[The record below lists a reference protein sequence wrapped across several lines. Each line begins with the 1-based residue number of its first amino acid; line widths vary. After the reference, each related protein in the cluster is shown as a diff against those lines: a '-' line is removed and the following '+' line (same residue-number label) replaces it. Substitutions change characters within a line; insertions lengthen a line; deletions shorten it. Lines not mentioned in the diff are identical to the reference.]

1 MRWRTLLRAV
11 GAAGLFAAGGAAVAQ
26 PPAALPD
33 GQPDPALTVPGI
45 DPAPPAGGGFG
56 NPENPAGVLGGGG
69 GPPTGGDKPPVRWHG
84 HKMPIQPFAPP
95 GDAPIA
101 PTGPGYYTLLARL
114 RGDEQEKPPRWPY
127 PRFGLL
133 QPSFAEI
140 DFRYLDAI
148 PMADRDWAEKLH
160 RVPVGGHWLMSTGG
174 DLRTRYDSL
183 TNQQLTGRD
192 NTLQLFRARAFADI
206 WYEDFF
212 RVYGEFLY
220 GDSIWQDL
228 PPLARDVNRGE
239 LQQLFVDVKLLEL
252 GPKDDPVYVRLGRQ
266 ELLYGSQR
274 LISTNE
280 WGNARTKFQG
290 AKGFYR
296 SDKLDADLFVVQPVP
311 PFPGRFDSVDNNQ
324 VFTGLWTTYKP
335 KKGTFVDAYYLNL
348 DNTNPNVARGRF
360 RSGAFNANTVGGRYY
375 DRFDSGFLVD
385 LEGAVQF
392 GSWADQA
399 ILAQFASVNLG
410 YYFKDVWAT
419 PTVWASY
426 DYASGDPDPF
436 QTGQRRTF
444 NQLFQFGHYYFGF
457 ADVVGRQNIR
467 DWNLQ
472 AYAYPAKWLT
482 TGVQFHVF
490 RLDSNKDALYNF
502 AGVPIRRDPSGRAGD
517 DVGNEIDVLA
527 NVHLT
532 DRQDI
537 FVSYSHL
544 FPGGFIRN
552 TGSGRGV
559 DAFYLQY
566 TMRW

>member
-1 MRWRTLLRAV
+1 MKWRAWLRSV
-11 GAAGLFAAGGAAVAQ
+11 GAAGVMAAGGAAAAQ
-26 PPAALPD
+26 PPAELP
-33 GQPDPALTVPGI
+33 PAEAVPAPAVPGV
-45 DPAPPAGGGFG
+45 DPAPPAAGGTAQ
-56 NPENPAGVLGGGG
+56 NPAGVLQGGGG
-69 GPPTGGDKPPVRWHG
+69 APKPADKPPVRWHG
-84 HKMPIQPFAPP
+84 HKMPVQPFAPP

-101 PTGPGYYTLLARL
+101 PTGKGYYTLWSAVH
-114 RGDEQEKPPRWPY
+114 GDEGDKPPRWPY

-140 DFRYLDAI
+140 DFRYLDAV
-148 PMADRDWAEKLH
+148 PTDDRVWAEKLK
-160 RVPVGGHWLMSTGG
+160 RVPLGDHWLGSTGG
-174 DLRTRYDSL
+174 DLRTRYDYL
-183 TNQQLTGRD
+183 TSQQLTGRD
-192 NTLQLFRARAFADI
+192 NTLQLFRARAFADV
-206 WYEDFF
+206 WYEDLF

-239 LQQLFVDVKLLEL
+239 LQQLFADIKLLEL
-252 GPKDDPVYVRLGRQ
+252 GEKDDPVYVRLGRQ

-290 AKGFYR
+290 VKGLYR
-296 SDKLDADLFVVQPVP
+296 SDKLDSDLFVVQPVLP
-311 PFPGRFDSVDNNQ
+311 SPGRFDSVDNNV
-324 VFTGLWTTYKP
+324 VFTGSWTTYKP

-348 DNTNPNVARGRF
+348 DNANPNVARGQF
-360 RSGAFNANTVGGRYY
+360 RSGAFNVNTVGGRYY
-375 DRFDSGFLVD
+375 DRFDGGFLVD
-385 LEGAVQF
+385 LEGAFQF
-392 GSWADQA
+392 GSWADQSV
-399 ILAQFASVNLG
+399 LAQFSSVNLG

-426 DYASGDPDPF
+426 DYASGDPDPNR
-436 QTGQRRTF
+436 TGQRRTF

-482 TGVQFHVF
+482 TGAQFHVF

-502 AGVPIRRDPSGRAGD
+502 AGQPIRRDATGRAGD
-517 DVGNEIDVLA
+517 DVGNEIDFLA

>member
-1 MRWRTLLRAV
+1 M
-11 GAAGLFAAGGAAVAQ
+11 AAGGSAQ
-26 PPAALPD
+26 PPAELPAAE
-33 GQPDPALTVPGI
+33 PDPVPSVPGL
-45 DPAPPAGGGFG
+45 DPAPPTPPTGGGSG
-56 NPENPAGVLGGGG
+56 SAQNPAGVLGGGA
-69 GPPTGGDKPPVRWHG
+69 PPSEPPAARWHG
-84 HKMPIQPFAPP
+84 HKFPIQPFPPP
-95 GDAPIA
+95 GDAPII
-101 PTGPGYYTLLARL
+101 PTGPGFYTLLDRL
-114 RGDEQEKPPRWPY
+114 RGEEQPKPPRWPY
-127 PRFGLL
+127 ARFGLL

-140 DFRYLDAI
+140 DFRYLDAL
-148 PMADRDWAEKLH
+148 PWDDRVWAEKLH
-160 RVPVGGHWLMSTGG
+160 RVPLGDHWLGSTGG
-174 DLRTRYDSL
+174 DLRTRYDRLVS
-183 TNQQLTGRD
+183 QQLTGRD
-192 NTLQLFRARAFADI
+192 NSLQLFRARAFADI
-206 WYEDFF
+206 WYEDLF

-220 GDSIWQDL
+220 GDSIWQGL
-228 PPLARDVNRGE
+228 PPLVRDVNRGE
-239 LQQLFVDVKLLEL
+239 LQQLFADIKVLEL
-252 GPKDDPVYVRLGRQ
+252 GAKDDPVYVRLGRQ

-280 WGNARTKFQG
+280 WGDARTKFQG

-296 SDKLDADLFVVQPVP
+296 SDKLDVDLFVVQPVP
-311 PFPGRFDSVDNNQ
+311 VFPGRFDSVDNNQ

-360 RSGAFNANTVGGRYY
+360 RSGAYNVNTVGGRYY
-375 DRFDSGFLVD
+375 DRFPGGFLTD

-392 GSWADQA
+392 GGWADQA

-410 YYFKDVWAT
+410 YYFPDVWAT

-426 DYASGDPDPF
+426 DTASGDPDPS

-482 TGVQFHVF
+482 TGAQFHVF

-502 AGVPIRRDPSGRAGD
+502 AGTPIRRDPSGRAGD
-517 DVGNEIDVLA
+517 DIGNEIDFLA

-537 FVSYSHL
+537 FLSYSHL

-566 TMRW
+566 TTRW